1 MSTSLRV
8 KKPPSSHIE
17 NTHNGADVHLHIR
30 KKTNTH
36 NPCAVFESFKQIAL
50 GTGGINVSFIS
61 GDKSALIVSL
71 SSTNEAAGS
80 RRTQVEL
87 SALSE
92 HPDNNKTQLIM

>member
-1 MSTSLRV
+1 M
-8 KKPPSSHIE
+8 
-17 NTHNGADVHLHIR
+17 HIR
-30 KKTNTH
+30 KKTKPNTH

-50 GTGGINVSFIS
+50 GTGGINVSFIG

-92 HPDNNKTQLIM
+92 HPDNSKTQLIM